1 MYFTEKKILSY
12 FAKPNFLIYDE
23 WFDDDLEKTKVDA
36 KNKKTISNIHQ
47 FFYEQSIYKVG
58 ASENNMEVERKL
70 NEKELILNNYFKKTS
85 EKYSSVSNKRFRIFE
100 NFTNGKLKFSITK
113 KLIYSLTILGLVFIF
128 GFLLFFVSQS
138 KKNDSRITNK
148 SIALE
153 KVFMFSKRNC

>member
-1 MYFTEKKILSY
+1 MSY

-23 WFDDDLEKTKVDA
+23 WFDDDLVKPKLDA

-47 FFYEQSIYKVG
+47 FFYEQSIYKIG

-70 NEKELILNNYFKKTS
+70 NKKELILNNYFKKTS
-85 EKYSSVSNKRFRIFE
+85 EKYSSVSNKRFRIFK

-113 KLIYSLTILGLVFIF
+113 KLIYSLTILGFAFIF

-148 SIALE
+148 SFALE
-153 KVFMFSKRNC
+153 KEFMFSKRNR

>member
-1 MYFTEKKILSY
+1 MSY

-70 NEKELILNNYFKKTS
+70 NEKELILSNYLKTS
-85 EKYSSVSNKRFRIFE
+85 EKYSSVSNKRFRIFK
-100 NFTNGKLKFSITK
+100 NFTNSKLKFSITK
-113 KLIYSLTILGLVFIF
+113 KLIFSLTIFGFAFIF
-128 GFLLFFVSQS
+128 GFLLFFISQS
-138 KKNDSRITNK
+138 KKNDSTITNK

-153 KVFMFSKRNC
+153 KEF